1 MAEKETVKTGA
12 SLDDALIDSR
22 REIPFRI
29 DLQGIIKAYEQI
41 FHDAP
46 MNAFRW
52 AARKTDGFAQKML
65 MSGFAVVTMPLGI
78 MLRNG
83 ARVAHEANKGRW
95 YAPGISGVVGS
106 LSAWYVVGGLLF
118 GKLAGMSLV
127 SGTVGN
133 VGAIIGATVAT
144 SPIVVP
150 AFTVGALAGSAALGA
165 AAFAVSVFPAAVNI
179 PRAALRTWDGLR
191 GVRYSEEQLKKL
203 ETILDQ
209 ESLEHDY
216 QTENFYKVQ
225 NGLRYLSKENKEKIY
240 KSLSEEFGS
249 AVAAAEV
256 AVKAQPAAEATVKA
270 KPQGPAP
277 V

>member
-1 MAEKETVKTGA
+1 M
-12 SLDDALIDSR
+12 DDALIDSR

-52 AARKTDGFAQKML
+52 AARKTDGLAQKML
-65 MSGFAVVTMPLGI
+65 MSGFAAVSMPLGI

-106 LSAWYVVGGLLF
+106 LSAWYVAGGWLF
-118 GKLAGMSLV
+118 GKLAGLSLV
-127 SGTVGN
+127 SGTVGS
-133 VGAIIGATVAT
+133 VGAVIGAAVAT

-150 AFTVGALAGSAALGA
+150 AFTAGALAGSAALGA
-165 AAFAVSVFPAAVNI
+165 AAFALSVFPAAVNL
-179 PRAALRTWDGLR
+179 PRAVLRTWDSLR

-203 ETILDQ
+203 ETILDR
-209 ESLEHDY
+209 ESLAHDY
-216 QTENFYKVQ
+216 EQENFYRVQ
-225 NGLRYLSKENKEKIY
+225 SGLRYLSKENKEKLY
-240 KSLSEEFGS
+240 RSLSEEFGG
-249 AVAAAEV
+249 AAAAAA
-256 AVKAQPAAEATVKA
+256 AVQPAAEAGARA